1 MRNIGLWPHGAVV
14 APHGHLPKLIWRK
27 QASYTSGIA
36 PVVVVVVV
44 PVAVAVVVVVVVV
57 VVVPLYIWF
66 ATDPDSLQAF

>member
-1 MRNIGLWPHGAVV
+1 MRNIGLWPHGAVA
-14 APHGHLPKLIWRK
+14 APRGHLPKLIWRK

-44 PVAVAVVVVVVVV
+44 VPVAVAVAVVV